1 MQQTNKNSVFLNR
14 LSDDTKDMSRHLEGK
29 ERKKF
34 LYKKIDLAQVGED
47 EIADDLLTLRYIAG
61 NRMSEYENI
70 LKEKLDVYE
79 DALIRAVEESFTER
93 ITRNDELIEMVEKEL
108 VPYYHGRF
116 QINLSREI
124 SFLPLELRLLV
135 YTRLLAIETRQI
147 TRYHLMDRIS
157 LTLYKSGDTRLGE
170 YATFLKAI
178 LGAELAPIIFGTRKR
193 FEELFWSD
201 IEACKKIETVKE
213 EILDEASLYSKT
225 VNREFWYG
233 FKGMSDLKNINDVHA
248 AKLCLKAFT
257 LYFNKIFE
265 VSNRMEEVFLKY
277 YDTKNRKQMES
288 LLKEEGLE
296 NLVIKPRYNVGTIGQ
311 TGMREMTSEEV
322 GKYEEGMAKRAKTW
336 TSVGRDNLLM
346 NKGKTRAREE
356 VYQAPEV
363 LGQSSARL
371 HLNNLV
377 ELITNR
383 SYTLDQFDRY
393 MFGLA
398 LSSLKSK
405 EWDKKRLNLFLGV
418 LRDVHSMLWIR
429 NDKDPVIL
437 LKITSDLIGQDGL
450 LESYGDGWPIGLVVN
465 EMGRASKKDYL
476 VVFEEIER
484 DDVFAGVA
492 FVSSPEPLAQSK
504 MKQSEIENDI
514 VQPLYSIA
522 TDWKRIGRKMGATK
536 KESVLLQDGLKEL
549 SREKERVFVA
559 NQGKK

>member
-1 MQQTNKNSVFLNR
+1 MQQTNENSVLLNR

-47 EIADDLLTLRYIAG
+47 EIADDLLTLRYITG

-79 DALIRAVEESFTER
+79 NALIRAVEESFTER

-178 LGAELAPIIFGTRKR
+178 LGAELAPIIFGTRKQ

-265 VSNRMEEVFLKY
+265 VSNRMEEVFIKY

-322 GKYEEGMAKRAKTW
+322 EKYEEGMAKRAKTW
-336 TSVGRDNLLM
+336 SSVGRDNLLM

-437 LKITSDLIGQDGL
+437 LKITNDLIGQDGL
-450 LESYGDGWPIGLVVN
+450 LESHGEGWPIGLVVN

-536 KESVLLQDGLKEL
+536 KESALLEDGLKEL
-549 SREKERVFVA
+549 SREKEKLFI
-559 NQGKK
+559 N